1 MSDMA
6 TFPPMRRTMYVVL
19 RLVLLICVSLW
30 LAFIINHK
38 NYDYV
43 LNKTLLS
50 IHTNLKTS
58 KLTSVLPEAVESML
72 IQNQRGPLQ
81 ELLDRNYSIFALV
94 ITDCRTDSVYCPDQ
108 KVLMTTS
115 PNLLVRK
122 LPAPENLVNY
132 PFIMLRLTVPAV
144 ASRSQAPRPII
155 GRLYTISTMPES
167 FADDYHEWLKDPF
180 GDYSLWKTYLTTTV
194 NSLVAALLV
203 WVILELFIKIK
214 LIQGRAALERER
226 ILIANADKYLRQMED
241 KEAQIA
247 EQEKAS
253 YAQFEV
259 LIGRIKELE
268 ATLRHDREQQRA
280 AEAIIQTIE
289 QEWQA
294 QVVQFREQLEQT
306 GREKAAL
313 LSEVTR
319 YRSASGKEKEE
330 ASRTLTNAISTP
342 FENALEREIRET
354 LGSATKAKSGAWRVL
369 HQVDVAVGKEVSR
382 FIDSVVISKDC
393 IAVIEAK
400 NYSGSIFAEGDVEN
414 TAWHCRPGNRAAVAI
429 KASWGVNPYHQVRE
443 YVMTL
448 MNVVN
453 TRGSWRLPVYGVIV
467 FPGGADLSGIGERL
481 GKFYRVT
488 SSDRLIATL
497 DNIEAEARRENAH
510 TKRPQ
515 PLQVEEL
522 VLGRRTMKTTAKL
535 AAR

>member
-1 MSDMA
+1 
-6 TFPPMRRTMYVVL
+6 MYVVL

-58 KLTSVLPEAVESML
+58 KLTSVLPEAVESLL
-72 IQNQRGPLQ
+72 IHNQRGPLQ

-94 ITDCRTDSVYCPDQ
+94 ITDCRTDSLYCPDQ

-122 LPAPENLVNY
+122 LPAPVNLVNY
-132 PFIMLRLTVPAV
+132 PFVMLRLPVPSA
-144 ASRSQAPRPII
+144 AGPGSQSRPVI
-155 GRLYTISTMPES
+155 GRLYTISTMPAS
-167 FADDYHEWLKDPF
+167 FAEDYREWLKDPF
-180 GDYSLWKTYLTTTV
+180 GDYSLWQTYLTTTV
-194 NSLVAALLV
+194 NSLIAALLV
-203 WVILELFIKIK
+203 WVILELFLKIK

-241 KEAQIA
+241 KETQIA
-247 EQEKAS
+247 EQEKTS
-253 YAQFEV
+253 DAQFEV
-259 LIGRIKELE
+259 LIGRIRELE

-280 AEAIIQTIE
+280 AEAIIQSIE
-289 QEWQA
+289 QERQA
-294 QVVQFREQLEQT
+294 QVAQFREQLEQT
-306 GREKAAL
+306 AREKAAL

-354 LGSATKAKSGAWRVL
+354 LAASAKGRSGAWRVL

-393 IAVIEAK
+393 ITVIEAK
-400 NYSGSIFAEGDVEN
+400 NYSGRIFADGDAEN
-414 TAWHCRPGNRAAVAI
+414 TGWHCQPGNRAAVAI

-448 MNVVN
+448 MTVVN

-510 TKRPQ
+510 TIRPQ
-515 PLQVEEL
+515 PLQVEAL
-522 VLGRRTMKTTAKL
+522 VLGRKMVK
-535 AAR
+535 